1 MTNIDK
7 TELLRRLSEPF
18 PEEAIERSRAS
29 QNGKGYDTT
38 GVRVQFVINRL
49 NEVLG
54 LGGFRVER
62 AFLTRE
68 RATRSGATMFEVI
81 CDLSL
86 QLGTWE
92 HGVFVAFAETQ
103 ATGGHVAPFE
113 ADARKG
119 AHSNALKKAAAA
131 FGIGWRF
138 YAGIA
143 DDDHAVP
150 PEAREAPA
158 EGASIPPATEPQR
171 ATIARLVKAVGGN
184 QEEFAAH
191 VERTHGVRMEDLD
204 RRTASTLI
212 GELQDAV
219 RRRSERRA
227 G

>member
-18 PEEAIERSRAS
+18 PEEAIERTRAS

-49 NEVLG
+49 NDVLG

-103 ATGGHVAPFE
+103 STGGHVAPFE

-119 AHSNALKKAAAA
+119 SHSNALKKAAAA

-138 YAGIA
+138 YAGVA

-150 PEAREAPA
+150 AEARELPA
-158 EGASIPPATEPQR
+158 KCAKVPPATEPQR
-171 ATIARLVKAVGGN
+171 ATIARLVKAVGGS
-184 QEEFAAH
+184 EGDFAAH
-191 VERTHGVRMEDLD
+191 VERTRGVRMEDLD
-204 RRTASTLI
+204 RRTASALI
-212 GELQDAV
+212 GELQEAV